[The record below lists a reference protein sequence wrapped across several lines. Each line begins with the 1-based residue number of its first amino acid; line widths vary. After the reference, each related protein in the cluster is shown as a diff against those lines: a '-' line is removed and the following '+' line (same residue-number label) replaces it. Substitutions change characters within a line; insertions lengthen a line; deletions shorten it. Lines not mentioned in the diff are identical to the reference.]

1 MQCVII
7 RNILNNTINSMK
19 KTLITIFCILSFTS
33 SAAELFV
40 TEEELDAVIKNF
52 ISDMSDEG
60 EDIDIS
66 ISTSSIKG
74 SRDKFNIQNLR
85 VYNSTPSNL
94 LTVEEISCS
103 GYKINDLSFN
113 TSLTRLF
120 KMPPLIDV
128 KNSVNKPSKCFIEG
142 VNFSFDNSF
151 LVDEMS
157 QIMPEAENSNSL
169 DMALNLIKDI
179 DIEIDYRKKGNDYI
193 QDIHINFADSIF
205 FGSKTSMSM
214 DIEEMYQF
222 IDTFMNNVIFKYW
235 GYQSY
240 ENLYKDTTGDTSDVM
255 KDFMA
260 ELEFQPT
267 VFVEYIPRPIF
278 ELLLNSSSL
287 SISWTEDQFEYYKR
301 NNPEIEGFI
310 LAMKA
315 MTISILD
322 KDQFVMMLSTQEQLA
337 PLILFQDKFYDIY
350 VSAFDAAKEFS
361 QNPSGMEIILSF
373 DEGINLMPDLDMALQ
388 NPDFYFPSLLMEM
401 FMPLKITFKANPEIR

>member
-1 MQCVII
+1 MYSIKK
-7 RNILNNTINSMK
+7 ILVVLLCTFPL
-19 KTLITIFCILSFTS
+19 TTYAT
-33 SAAELFV
+33 ELFV
-40 TEEELDAVIKNF
+40 TEEALDAVIKNF

-60 EDIDIS
+60 VDIDIS
-66 ISTSSIKG
+66 VSTSSIKG

-94 LTVEEISCS
+94 LTVKEISCS

-128 KNSVNKPSKCFIEG
+128 KNSLDRPSKCLIEG
-142 VNFSFDNSF
+142 VNFSFIDSF
-151 LVDEMS
+151 LVDEIS
-157 QIMPEAENSNSL
+157 QLMPDAENSNSL
-169 DMALNLIKDI
+169 NMALNLLKDI
-179 DIEIDYRKKGNDYI
+179 DIKIDYRKKRNDYM

-205 FGSKTSMSM
+205 FGSETSASV

-240 ENLYKDTTGDTSDVM
+240 ESLYKDTTGDTSDVM

-267 VFVEYIPRPIF
+267 VFLEHIPRPIF
-278 ELLLNSSSL
+278 ELLLNSSSVR
-287 SISWTEDQFEYYKR
+287 ISWTEDQFEYYKR
-301 NNPEIEGFI
+301 SNPEIEGFI
-310 LAMKA
+310 LAMHA

-322 KDQFVMMLSTQEQLA
+322 KDQFAMMLSTQEQLA
-337 PLILFQDKFYDIY
+337 PLILFQDKFYEIY
-350 VSAFDAAKEFS
+350 VSAFYAAKEFS

-373 DEGINLMPDLDMALQ
+373 DEGINLMPDIDMALQ
-388 NPDFYFPSLLMEM
+388 NPGFYFPSLLMQM
-401 FMPLKITFKANPEIR
+401 FMPLKITFKANPENR

>member
-1 MQCVII
+1 MYSIKK
-7 RNILNNTINSMK
+7 ILVVLLCTFPL
-19 KTLITIFCILSFTS
+19 TTYAT
-33 SAAELFV
+33 ELFV
-40 TEEELDAVIKNF
+40 TEEALDAVIKNF

-60 EDIDIS
+60 VDIDIS
-66 ISTSSIKG
+66 VSTSSIKG

-94 LTVEEISCS
+94 LTVKEISCS

-128 KNSVNKPSKCFIEG
+128 KNSLDRPSKCLIEG
-142 VNFSFDNSF
+142 VNFSFIDSF
-151 LVDEMS
+151 LVDEIS
-157 QIMPEAENSNSL
+157 QLMPDAENSNSL
-169 DMALNLIKDI
+169 NMALNLLKDI
-179 DIEIDYRKKGNDYI
+179 DIKIDYRKKRNDYM

-205 FGSKTSMSM
+205 FGSETSASV

-240 ENLYKDTTGDTSDVM
+240 ESLYKDTTGDTSDVM

-267 VFVEYIPRPIF
+267 VFLEHIPRPIF

>member
-1 MQCVII
+1 M
-7 RNILNNTINSMK
+7 NKS
-19 KTLITIFCILSFTS
+19 LITIFCILSFTS
-33 SAAELFV
+33 PAAELFV
-40 TEEELDAVIKNF
+40 TEEELDTLVKNF
-52 ISDMSDEG
+52 MTDMSDEG
-60 EDIDIS
+60 IDADIS

-94 LTVEEISCS
+94 LTVKEISCS

-128 KNSVNKPSKCFIEG
+128 KNSVNRPSKCFIEG
-142 VNFSFDNSF
+142 INFSFIDSF
-151 LVDEMS
+151 LVDGMS
-157 QIMPEAENSNSL
+157 QLMPEVENSNSMN
-169 DMALNLIKDI
+169 MALNLLKDI
-179 DIEIDYRKKGNDYI
+179 DIKIDYRKKRNDYI
-193 QDIHINFADSIF
+193 QDIHLNFADSVYVE
-205 FGSKTSMSM
+205 SETSINI
-214 DIEEMYQF
+214 DIEQMYQF
-222 IDTFMNNVIFKYW
+222 VDTFIDNVVFKYW

-240 ENLYKDTTGDTSDVM
+240 EGLYKDTTGDTSDVM

-267 VFVEYIPRPIF
+267 VFLEHIPRPIF

-287 SISWTEDQFEYYKR
+287 SISWTEEQLEYYKR

-310 LAMKA
+310 LAMQA

-322 KDQFVMMLSTQEQLA
+322 KDQFAMMLSTQEQLA

-350 VSAFDAAKEFS
+350 VSAFNAAKEFS
-361 QNPSGMEIILSF
+361 QNPSGMKIILSF
-373 DEGINLMPDLDMALQ
+373 DEGLNLMPDIDMALQ
-388 NPDFYFPSLLMEM
+388 NPDFYFPSLLMQM
-401 FMPLKITFKANPEIR
+401 FMPLKITFEANPEIR